1 MRNVYVV
8 AHAQS
13 RHHIEKRVGGWYDTP
28 LTALGVEQAHRVGR
42 LLAEAVSRDA
52 LLFSS
57 DLKRAAETAEIIGS
71 HLGVAATLDV
81 RLREMS
87 YGEAEIRP
95 IEWADA
101 HMVPTPSDG
110 NRLDHRIFPGAE
122 TRRELATRVTAF
134 LDSVPGLGATDAVVV
149 THGFALT
156 FLVMAWLGVPVEHMG
171 HCNLPSRPGGVT
183 HLHEDDLF
191 HNRGIRYLNRTDHL
205 AP

>member
-13 RHHIEKRVGGWYDTP
+13 QHHIEKRVGGWYDTP
-28 LTALGVEQAHRVGR
+28 LTALGSEQAHRVGR
-42 LLAEAVSRDA
+42 LLAEATGEDA

-57 DLKRAAETAEIIGS
+57 DLRRAAETAEIIGS
-71 HLGVAATLDV
+71 HVGVAVTLD
-81 RLREMS
+81 RGLREMS
-87 YGEAEIRP
+87 YGEAEGRST
-95 IEWADA
+95 EWADA
-101 HMVPTPSDG
+101 HLVPTPSDG

-122 TRRELATRVTAF
+122 TRRELATRVRAS
-134 LDSVPGLGATDAVVV
+134 LNSILELGATDTVIV

-156 FLVMAWLGVPVEHMG
+156 FLVMTWLGVPIEHMG
-171 HCNLPSRPGGVT
+171 YCNLPSRPGGVT

-191 HNRGIRYLNRTDHL
+191 RNRGIRYLNRTDHL